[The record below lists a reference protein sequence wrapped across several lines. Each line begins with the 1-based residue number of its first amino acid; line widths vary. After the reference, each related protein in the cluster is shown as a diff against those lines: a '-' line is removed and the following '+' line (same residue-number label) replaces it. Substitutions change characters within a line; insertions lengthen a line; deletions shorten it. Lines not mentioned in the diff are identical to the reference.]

1 MYMFEISTTS
11 YISYIPILHHIRAS
25 CVICAALWVD
35 VLIVSLAWAAFVIAQ
50 QITFCAALLSAAAAY
65 NGADEMWARIAGDGL
80 W

>member
-35 VLIVSLAWAAFVIAQ
+35 VLIVSLV
-50 QITFCAALLSAAAAY
+50 
-65 NGADEMWARIAGDGL
+65 
-80 W
+80 